1 MAVVGIDPGL
11 KGAVAV
17 LGDQVDVID
26 MPTRGKEIDGSSLAA
41 YLSRASPGLAVV
53 EKVHSMPRQGV
64 RSTFTFGKG
73 VGVVLGVLQ
82 ALKIPWVEVSPQ
94 AWQKAVLWGVPG
106 EGKARSLLWARK
118 IFPGVLLEMLRGRKL
133 DGRADA
139 LALVWY
145 GVSEEIDI
153 C

>member
-1 MAVVGIDPGL
+1 MAVVGIGPGL

-17 LGDQVDVID
+17 LGEAVDVID
-26 MPTRGKEIDGSSLAA
+26 MPVLGGEIDGRSLAE

-64 RSTFTFGKG
+64 RSIFTFGKG

-82 ALKIPWVEVSPQ
+82 ALNIPWVEVSPQ
-94 AWQKAVLWGVPG
+94 VWQKAVLWGVPG
-106 EGKARSLLWARK
+106 EGKAKSLLWAQK
-118 IFPGVLLEMLRGRKL
+118 IFPGVPLETKRGRKL

-139 LALVWY
+139 LALAWY